1 MNALLRRILL
11 VAALLAPFGLPGAAA
26 AVDRPDPT
34 RFESEIRAFEVADST
49 ASTPRGAVVFYGS
62 SSLRMWHPRLAADFP
77 QLTVVGR
84 GFGGSTMGEAVHF
97 LPRAVAPLAPRAV
110 VLYEGDNDIEMG
122 LTPDQVMA
130 DFDTLLARLWR
141 ATPDARVYVIAI
153 KPSGARWE
161 RWPAMRETNRRFAER
176 CRRDRKRLAYVDVA
190 TPMLGKDGQARPE
203 LFLDDRLHLN
213 AAGYDL
219 WRDIVGKALQ
229 REREFE
235 KAG

>member
-1 MNALLRRILL
+1 MRPRRLRFLLA
-11 VAALLAPFGLPGAAA
+11 AALLAPCGLAH
-26 AVDRPDPT
+26 AVERPDPA
-34 RFESEIRAFEVADST
+34 RFEAEIRAFEVADST
-49 ASTPRGAVVFYGS
+49 APAPRGAVVFYGS
-62 SSLRMWHPRLAADFP
+62 SSLRLWHPRLAADFP
-77 QLTVVGR
+77 GITVVGR

-141 ATPDARVYVIAI
+141 AMPEARVYVIAI
-153 KPSGARWE
+153 KPSGARRE

-176 CRRDRKRLAYVDVA
+176 CKRDKKRLAYVDVA
-190 TPMLGKDGQARPE
+190 TPMLGKDGRPRPE
-203 LFLDDRLHLN
+203 LFLEDRLHLN
-213 AAGYDL
+213 ARGYDL
-219 WRDIVGKALQ
+219 WRDIVGRALQ
-229 REREFE
+229 REPEFE